1 MQAWYGYISAT
12 RTVLE
17 LSDGE
22 IVGKLAALDPELR
35 SASVSAID
43 LSKLYRIDRSTLKST
58 IVAHPEIVQRIIK
71 ELAHRLP
78 VTTAPYGFS
87 FTGDG

>member
-1 MQAWYGYISAT
+1 MQAWYGYTSAT

-17 LSDGE
+17 FSDGE
-22 IVGKLAALDPELR
+22 IVGEPAALDPEPR

-43 LSKLYRIDRSTLKST
+43 PSKLYRIDRSTSKSPM
-58 IVAHPEIVQRIIK
+58 VDHPEIVQRIIK